1 MPLSQLAVVSN
12 FCSNSLPPFLLI
24 IRILSSEA
32 ILLQILLYTLFTRFP
47 WVTLHLFP
55 SNFSLHNLMYLGI
68 DVSTHDITIPPQ
80 MAFSYH
86 IINLH
91 SNAYLITKDIS
102 WHPINQSHPTHLD
115 HTMLHSPRNLTSSE
129 TVSSH
134 VSQQVPHK
142 TTSSAYRNSIIENR
156 LLHLLSEHP
165 LPW

>member
-47 WVTLHLFP
+47 WVTLHLFS

-86 IINLH
+86 ISSIFTAMPTLSRRTSVDTLSTSLTLH
-91 SNAYLITKDIS
+91 ILIIQCYTA
-102 WHPINQSHPTHLD
+102 HA
-115 HTMLHSPRNLTSSE
+115 TS
-129 TVSSH
+129 
-134 VSQQVPHK
+134 
-142 TTSSAYRNSIIENR
+142 
-156 LLHLLSEHP
+156 LHLKQ
-165 LPW
+165 